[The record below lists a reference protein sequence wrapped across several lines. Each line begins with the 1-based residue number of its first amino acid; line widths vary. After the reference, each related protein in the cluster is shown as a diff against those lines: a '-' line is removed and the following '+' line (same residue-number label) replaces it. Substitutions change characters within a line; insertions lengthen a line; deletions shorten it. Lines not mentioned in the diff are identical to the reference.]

1 MYEYYNFIKNQKS
14 LNVELE
20 YVPPFYKIKDLILLF
35 LKYLNS
41 SNFIFHSQYG
51 SFCGLFVA
59 FLPGKKLIT
68 LRGSDLMKISEGT
81 FLEKIHSRLAVFMT
95 FLSLN
100 RYETILLMSENM
112 LNLIP
117 RKLQNRVFIHTDP
130 LDFNKFKPLDK
141 NYCRKKH
148 FPNFIKSDVKLVL
161 FTSINIAN
169 PIKRYYLA
177 LNSVK
182 LANDFLG
189 YEGFKLVSANDVNHL
204 EMCEI
209 YNAVDIVLLTSTHEG
224 WPNCIKEA
232 LACNVPFVSTDVSDL
247 KLLKLPNCYV
257 TNDSAKELSE
267 CLLSVDTNCTYDLR
281 SRINHFDFSNSFHEL
296 NNIYK
301 NLF

>member
-1 MYEYYNFIKNQKS
+1 MYEYYNFIKSEKS

-20 YVPPFYKIKDLILLF
+20 YIPPFYKIKDIISLLF
-35 LKYLNS
+35 KYLNS

-68 LRGSDLMKISEGT
+68 LRGSDLIKIREGT
-81 FLEKIHSRLAVFMT
+81 VLEKFHSRIAVFMT

-100 RYETILLMSENM
+100 RYKTILLMSESM

-117 RKLQNRVFIHTDP
+117 LKLQNRVLIHTDP
-130 LDFNKFKPLDK
+130 LDFKKFKPLDK
-141 NYCRKKH
+141 NYFRKKH
-148 FPNFIKSDVKLVL
+148 FPTFFNSNVKLVL
-161 FTSINIAN
+161 FTSINISN

-177 LNSVK
+177 SNSVNF
-182 LANDFLG
+182 ANDILG
-189 YEGFKLVSANDVNHL
+189 YEGFKLLSAHDINHL
-204 EMCEI
+204 DMCEI

-257 TNDSAKELSE
+257 TNDSAKDLSE

-281 SRINHFDFSNSFHEL
+281 GRVNHLDFSNSLHEL
-296 NNIYK
+296 NKIYK